1 MNRPFLSAILLASIA
16 FGSSAQP
23 RQLKSYDELMT
34 SLKAGKNVRA
44 IIYMTGTNKG
54 FR

>member
-1 MNRPFLSAILLASIA
+1 MNRAILSVVLLASIS

-23 RQLKSYDELMT
+23 RQLKNYDELMV
-34 SLKAGKNVRA
+34 SLKAGKNVHA